1 MELLVSAE
9 PPEDF
14 ARWLDNEARDSVEP
28 TSDGELAGREVFLGS
43 CSYCHTVRG
52 TNATSDFGPDLTH
65 LASRRTIAAGLP
77 PNTVG
82 DLAAWLH
89 DPPRPNPGHQIQ
101 ALPTEHHQPP
111 HLTPTPRPLELGS
124 DDHST

>member
-1 MELLVSAE
+1 MERLVIAE
-9 PPEDF
+9 PPEDV

-65 LASRRTIAAGLP
+65 LASRRTIAAGLL

-82 DLAAWLH
+82 DLAGWIL
-89 DPPRPNPGHQIQ
+89 DPQR
-101 ALPTEHHQPP
+101 HQPGNQTP
-111 HLTPTPRPLELGS
+111 AMQPDPYALQDLLTSPETLQ
-124 DDHST
+124 